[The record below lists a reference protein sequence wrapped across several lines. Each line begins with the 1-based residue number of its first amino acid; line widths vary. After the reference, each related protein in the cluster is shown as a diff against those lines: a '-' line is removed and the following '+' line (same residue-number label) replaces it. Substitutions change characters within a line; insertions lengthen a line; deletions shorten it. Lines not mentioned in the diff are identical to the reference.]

1 VSGLHRLLSMR
12 VGVPDPTA
20 LASFYEEMGMVDDGH
35 GAFGGTDVGGQVVVD
50 EHAFRR
56 LLEVSLGAHDEAAID
71 AIAARL
77 EANGLTPR
85 LADGALTVVEP
96 TTEVTF
102 RVEVSDPLVQSP
114 AAAPPV
120 DNRPGVA
127 TRRNARAAAVHAAP
141 RPPRR
146 LGHLVLATP
155 DVSATR
161 AFLVD
166 GLGFKVSDEF
176 PGIIAF
182 LRCSTDHHNV
192 ALVGSDVPHLQHY
205 SWECDDVDHVGH
217 AATRLLRTDP
227 ARQAW
232 GFGRHFLGS
241 NFYWYLRDPA
251 GSFLE
256 LYSDLDMIDDD
267 EAWERDGRTAFEP
280 SQIGRAWGPDTPF
293 EFIVP
298 NDIDTLRSGWA
309 ARG

>member
-1 VSGLHRLLSMR
+1 MGLHRLLSMR
-12 VGVPDPTA
+12 VGVPDPA
-20 LASFYEEMGMVDDGH
+20 GLASFYAEMGMADDGH
-35 GAFGGTDVGGQVVVD
+35 GGFGGTDAGAQVVVD

-56 LLEVSLGAHDEAAID
+56 LLEVRVGAHDDEPTAT
-71 AIAARL
+71 IARRPT
-77 EANGLTPR
+77 EHGLTPR
-85 LADGALTVVEP
+85 ADAGALTAAEP
-96 TTEVTF
+96 ITEVTF
-102 RVEVSDPLVQSP
+102 RVEVSAPLEQH
-114 AAAPPV
+114 AAPAPPV
-120 DNRPGVA
+120 DNRPGAAV
-127 TRRNARAAAVHAAP
+127 RRNARAAAVAAAP

-146 LGHLVLATP
+146 LGHLVIATP
-155 DVSATR
+155 DLLATR

-176 PGIIAF
+176 RGAIAF

-192 ALVGSDVPHLQHY
+192 ALVGADVPHLQHY

-217 AATRLLRTDP
+217 AATQLLTTDP
-227 ARQAW
+227 ARHAW
-232 GFGRHFLGS
+232 GFGRHFIGS

-256 LYSDLDMIDDD
+256 LYSDLDVIDDD
-267 EAWERDGRTAFEP
+267 EAWEREGRTQFAP

-298 NDIDTLRSGWA
+298 NDIAALRAGWA

>member
-1 VSGLHRLLSMR
+1 MGLHRLLSMR
-12 VGVPDPTA
+12 VGVPDPA
-20 LASFYEEMGMVDDGH
+20 GLASFYAEMGMVDNGH
-35 GAFGGTDVGGQVVVD
+35 GGFGGTDVGAQVVVD

-56 LLEVSLGAHDEAAID
+56 LLEVRVGAHDDEAID
-71 AIAARL
+71 TIARRL
-77 EANGLTPR
+77 TTHGLTPR
-85 LADGALTVVEP
+85 VADGALTVVEP
-96 TTEVTF
+96 ITEVTF
-102 RVEVSDPLVQSP
+102 RVEVSAPLEQP
-114 AAAPPV
+114 AATAPPV

-127 TRRNARAAAVHAAP
+127 VRRNARAAAVAAAP

-146 LGHLVLATP
+146 LGHLVIATP
-155 DVSATR
+155 DLPATR

-166 GLGFKVSDEF
+166 GLGFKVSDELR
-176 PGIIAF
+176 GVIAF

-205 SWECDDVDHVGH
+205 SWECDDIDHVGH
-217 AATRLLRTDP
+217 AATKLLSADP
-227 ARQAW
+227 ARHAW
-232 GFGRHFLGS
+232 GFGRHFIGS

-256 LYSDLDMIDDD
+256 LYSDLDVIDDD
-267 EAWERDGRTAFEP
+267 EAWEREGRTQFAP

-298 NDIDTLRSGWA
+298 NDIDALRAGWA